1 MVFIHLCATFDN
13 VDYEQS
19 FFWEKHKFYLIL
31 IFIGFLVYFNSL
43 FGGFVWDDVAQIVSS
58 PLTNSLS
65 SISTIFTIGQANV
78 FYRPF
83 FLSYLTVVNVLF
95 QENVFFFH
103 ILQVGMHIANAMLVF
118 WVLKRFF
125 KEIIAFV
132 ISLIFLTH
140 PINAEVVVYM
150 SAVSDVLVFLFG
162 IIALSILMKAR
173 MDIYHFIIAGFLIL
187 LALLTKESGI
197 LWLFITLAYLFLFKK
212 IKQWGT
218 LFFIGISI
226 GIYAFMRVFVAH
238 ITTTLSNVNN
248 APIAQLPFLER
259 LISMPKIIFFY
270 IYTFI
275 FPVQLSISQHWVVKS
290 LTIPDF
296 FLLLFFDALFIGLL
310 LAGGLYIYKSHRKE
324 LRVYSFFLIW
334 FILSLALYVQIIP
347 LDMTVAERWFYIP
360 MMGMLGMTG
369 IVLQT
374 VKAKPSIRFI
384 GLFTIIIVIA
394 CLSLRTIVRNTNWI
408 NAITLYSHDAQFNK
422 DSFDLENQLAGELSL
437 AGRYDEA
444 LIHAQRAVKLE
455 PHDARNW
462 VTIGT
467 IYMRQKE
474 VKKGLVYLRK
484 ALDYDGGNYN
494 AFYNLAYGYLLLN
507 KPQEAKGFAEWGM
520 KTYSK
525 DANLLLFKAIAEYKL
540 GDEQRA
546 LKDAEAANNM
556 LRTESSN
563 YIYTQIVNRQPIRLE

>member
-1 MVFIHLCATFDN
+1 MGSG
-13 VDYEQS
+13 QS
-19 FFWEKHKFYLIL
+19 LFWGKHKFYFIL

-43 FGGFVWDDVAQIVSS
+43 FGGFVWDDVAQIASS
-58 PLTNSLS
+58 PFAHSLS
-65 SISTIFTIGQANV
+65 SISTIFTIGQADV
-78 FYRPF
+78 FYRPL
-83 FLSYLTVVNVLF
+83 FLSYLTLVNTLF
-95 QENVFFFH
+95 HGNIFFFH
-103 ILQVGMHIANAMLVF
+103 IFQVMMHIANAILVF

-140 PINAEVVVYM
+140 PMNVEAVSYM

-162 IIALSILMKAR
+162 IIALSILIKTQV
-173 MDIYHFIIAGFLIL
+173 IYHFITAGFLIL

-197 LWLFITLAYLFLFKK
+197 LWLFIALVYLFLFKK

-218 LFFIGISI
+218 LFFISISI
-226 GIYAFMRVFVAH
+226 GIYVFMRVSVAH
-238 ITTTLSNVNN
+238 IAITLSNVNN
-248 APIAQLPFLER
+248 ASIAQLSFLER

-270 IYTFI
+270 IHTFV
-275 FPVQLSISQHWVVKS
+275 FPVKLAISQHWVVKS

-296 FLLLFFDALFIGLL
+296 FLPLFFDVLFMALLF
-310 LAGGLYIYKSHRKE
+310 AGGLYIHRYHKKE
-324 LRVYSFFLIW
+324 LGKYFFFFIW
-334 FILSLALYVQIIP
+334 FILGLALYLQVIP

-360 MMGMLGMTG
+360 MVGMLGMVG
-369 IVLQT
+369 VILQT
-374 VKAKPSIRFI
+374 VKIKPAIQI
-384 GLFTIIIVIA
+384 VGLFIAIVIII
-394 CLSLRTIVRNTNWI
+394 CFSLRTIVRNTNWI
-408 NAITLYSHDAQFNK
+408 NAITLYSHDVQFNK

-444 LIHAQRAVKLE
+444 LIHAQRAIKLE
-455 PHDARNW
+455 PRDVRNW

-494 AFYNLAYGYLLLN
+494 AFYNLSYGYLLLDD
-507 KPQEAKGFAEWGM
+507 PQSAKSYAEWGM
-520 KTYSK
+520 KTYSS

-556 LRTESSN
+556 LRTQTSN
-563 YIYTQIVNRQPIRLE
+563 YIYTQIMNKQPINVE